1 MGDVVLVAAGG
12 TGGHVFPGLATA
24 HALAAARPDLDLEFV
39 GTADRLEARLV
50 PDAGFRLHTVP
61 AMALSRRLSPAT
73 VRLPGVL
80 LGAVRRVVRLIRERH
95 VIAAVG
101 FGGYTS
107 VPLALAARVTGTALV
122 VHEQNA
128 VPGVANRL
136 AGRLAAVVAVS
147 FPEAA
152 TGFGGTR
159 TVLTGNPVRP
169 DLLAAVAG
177 SAQERGSARSGPPS
191 PDGEVRR
198 DPGAGGRRGSARS
211 GPASPDGEVR
221 RDPGAGGQDDDDP
234 IATAAGIRDAL
245 RPEALRTFGL
255 DPARRTLLVFGGSQG
270 ALRINTAITQSVAAW
285 TEPGRLQVLHAA
297 GARTHA
303 DTRAA
308 WQAAGVD
315 PDGATADGDL
325 KVVCREFI
333 DRMDLAYAAADVVV
347 CRAGASSIAELT
359 ALAIPA
365 VMVPYPHATA
375 DHQTANARAVA
386 RAGGAVVVPDA
397 DLDAAALVRAAE
409 PLLLDVDRH
418 LAMREGSASFGRPD
432 AARALAALVLEVADD
447 RPPTEGP

>member
-24 HALAAARPDLDLEFV
+24 HALAAARPDLDIEFV

-177 SAQERGSARSGPPS
+177 SAQERGSARSGPP
-191 PDGEVRR
+191 
-198 DPGAGGRRGSARS
+198 
-211 GPASPDGEVR
+211 SPDGEVR

-409 PLLLDVDRH
+409 PLLLDDDRH